1 VTDIF
6 VCFHDTITNYSDK
19 VTYLK
24 LNSQYIN
31 RYEYSNIVLQPEDL
45 QWTQPYLSEFTG
57 FKMIEQLGL
66 NNSDWI
72 ATLQYDH
79 LISESDIEFINN
91 NDCILVFNPFGNGL
105 NALRDQDYT
114 IENNN
119 FIDFSLD
126 RYNQYFSTDYKY
138 SDLQNIPFPSC
149 SSVKISKQ
157 QFDKI
162 MKFILSNKL
171 NEILSL
177 GSSLYFIH
185 RWPAHLFERMFAI
198 SVMIEIL
205 EGSEY
210 KIYQIEH
217 HA

>member
-6 VCFHDTITNYSDK
+6 VCFHDTIPNYSDK

-24 LNSQYIN
+24 LNTQYIN
-31 RYEYSNIVLQPEDL
+31 RYQYSNIINQPNNLQC
-45 QWTQPYLSEFTG
+45 TQPYLSEFTG
-57 FKMIEQLGL
+57 FKMIQDL
-66 NNSDWI
+66 NLTDSNWI

-79 LISESDIEFINN
+79 IISESDIEFIDN
-91 NDCILVFNPFGNGL
+91 NDCILLFNPFGTGL
-105 NALRDQDYT
+105 SPLREQGYT
-114 IENNN
+114 IGNKN
-119 FIDFSLD
+119 FIDFVLE
-126 RYNQYFSTDYKY
+126 RYNQYFSTDYKDI
-138 SDLQNIPFPSC
+138 DLQNIPFPSC
-149 SSVKISKQ
+149 SSLKISKQ

-162 MKFILSNKL
+162 MNFIFSNEL